1 MTSLSPSHFSRKIFA
16 LTTSQKSDTMT
27 SSTEKPQDD
36 ANHEDDSQRQTT
48 RVCMKNIPPN
58 FTEEKLRQFLLN
70 SSKMP
75 LEITDCR
82 ILKTPSGKS
91 RKLAFCGFVTE
102 NMAQYVVREFN
113 MTYCRTCKLTVEL
126 AFNKKQAQAQQR
138 PWSQYSVGSSRYQA
152 KHPQETN
159 DPEKIK
165 NEKKKNKE
173 TSKDVDKKKEEFLA
187 AMGASAKPWANDDA
201 IPDVQEQE
209 EQQPEKQQE
218 TDSSSS
224 SSSDDS
230 DSSNSDDDSDVNSVD
245 SGGEGADALKSSSAA
260 SRRAPHASVVS
271 DLEFLQSKV
280 TAAENLA
287 SDDEDDDEA
296 NNDKAVP
303 VQQEDDSSSSSDSSS
318 SAPSSS
324 SDDDDSDDDNNDVIM
339 DKAAINEQKD
349 DSKDTD
355 SPVQPLALSQEDPHR
370 LFVRNLPFSSTEE
383 DLQQHFQQYGKVAAC
398 HVPVDDQKHQ
408 KGFAFVSFESSDDA
422 KRAQTELD
430 GTDFQGRLLH
440 ILPAKREIAKHSE
453 APGGD
458 LEALTYKQKQELARQ
473 QNASSTK
480 GWSASFVRGDAVVDN
495 LADRLGLRKGDILN
509 VKDGLSSG
517 DAAVRLALGETHI
530 IEENRE
536 YFRKEG
542 IDMEALVSLKGDN
555 SKRSTTALLVKN
567 LPYETEMEELT
578 KLFHGVG
585 DAPQRILL
593 PPSRTIAMVE
603 YEHATDAKRAFRK
616 LAYKRFKHVPLYLEW
631 APLAAKVEGGTK
643 RAAPSS
649 STGNVSLKDDDGD
662 DLVEEESAAPT
673 VSHTIYVKNLNFI
686 TTEQELQRVFSK
698 HVKSIRAVKIPTKA
712 APVKKVR
719 GGGDGIADDNQV
731 NHLSMGFG
739 FVECDSEESV
749 RKAIKALQGTI
760 VDGHALELKRSSKA
774 VASSVPKKSQGSNL
788 TKLMVRNVPF
798 QATRKELLQLFGS
811 FGQLKKVRLPKK
823 FDGTHRGFAFVE
835 FLTHQEAQTA
845 MQTLSKTHLYG
856 RHLVL
861 EWASDKEDLDT
872 LREKAQRDVQDPPK
886 NKKIRFE

>member
-1 MTSLSPSHFSRKIFA
+1 MHTKRVKQRNKLKRNRK
-16 LTTSQKSDTMT
+16 
-27 SSTEKPQDD
+27 
-36 ANHEDDSQRQTT
+36 
-48 RVCMKNIPPN
+48 
-58 FTEEKLRQFLLN
+58 
-70 SSKMP
+70 
-75 LEITDCR
+75 
-82 ILKTPSGKS
+82 
-91 RKLAFCGFVTE
+91 RK
-102 NMAQYVVREFN
+102 
-113 MTYCRTCKLTVEL
+113 K
-126 AFNKKQAQAQQR
+126 
-138 PWSQYSVGSSRYQA
+138 
-152 KHPQETN
+152 
-159 DPEKIK
+159 
-165 NEKKKNKE
+165 
-173 TSKDVDKKKEEFLA
+173 SKDVDKKKQEFLE
-187 AMGASAKPWANDDA
+187 AMGATAKPWANDDA
-201 IPDVQEQE
+201 VPVQE
-209 EQQPEKQQE
+209 PEKQQVETKEE
-218 TDSSSS
+218 TDSSS

-230 DSSNSDDDSDVNSVD
+230 DSSDDDSDVDSVD
-245 SGGEGADALKSSSAA
+245 SGGEGADALKSSSAGG
-260 SRRAPHASVVS
+260 STRTPHASVVS

-280 TAAENLA
+280 TAVENLS
-287 SDDEDDDEA
+287 SDD
-296 NNDKAVP
+296 
-303 VQQEDDSSSSSDSSS
+303 EDDSSSSSDSSS
-318 SAPSSS
+318 SAPSS
-324 SDDDDSDDDNNDVIM
+324 DDESDDDNNDDAIM
-339 DKAAINEQKD
+339 EEPAVNEPKD
-349 DSKDTD
+349 DLNDTD
-355 SPVQPLALSQEDPHR
+355 SQMPPSTLSQEDPHR

-383 DLQQHFQQYGKVAAC
+383 DLKQHFQHYGNVTAC

-408 KGFAFVSFESSDDA
+408 KGFAFISFESSDDA
-422 KRAQTELD
+422 KKAQTELD

-440 ILPAKREIAKHSE
+440 ILPAKREIAKHNQG
-453 APGGD
+453 GGD
-458 LEALTYKQKQELARQ
+458 LEALTYKQKQEVARQ

-536 YFRKEG
+536 YFQNEG

-567 LPYETEMEELT
+567 LPYETELEELT

-603 YEHATDAKRAFRK
+603 YGHATDAKRAFRK

-643 RAAPSS
+643 REAPTS
-649 STGNVSLKDDDGD
+649 STGIPSIKDDDGEE
-662 DLVEEESAAPT
+662 LVEEESAEPG
-673 VSHTIYVKNLNFI
+673 VSHTIYVKNLNFV
-686 TTEQELQRVFSK
+686 TTEQELQRVFGK

-719 GGGDGIADDNQV
+719 GGGGIVDDGQV

-760 VDGHALELKRSSKA
+760 VDGHALDLKRSSKA
-774 VASSVPKKSQGSNL
+774 VASTVSKKSVGTNP

-823 FDGTHRGFAFVE
+823 FDGSHRGFAFVE

-861 EWASDKEDLDT
+861 EWASDTEDLDT
-872 LREKAQRDVQDPPK
+872 LREKAQRDVQQPPK